1 MRSEDEWGY
10 RMERGKRREAA
21 GGRAA
26 AAAVTK
32 EHKASIL
39 VLRGIKTTAILVS
52 VEEDGRKTG
61 NALQP
66 AGRPL

>member
-1 MRSEDEWGY
+1 
-10 RMERGKRREAA
+10 MERGKRREAA

-26 AAAVTK
+26 AAVTK
-32 EHKASIL
+32 EHKASTL
-39 VLRGIKTTAILVS
+39 VLRGINTTAILVS